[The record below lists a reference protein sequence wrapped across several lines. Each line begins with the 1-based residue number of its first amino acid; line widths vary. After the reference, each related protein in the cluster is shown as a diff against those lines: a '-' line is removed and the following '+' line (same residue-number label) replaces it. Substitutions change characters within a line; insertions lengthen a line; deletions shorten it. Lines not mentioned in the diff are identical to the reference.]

1 MEETD
6 PLLRL
11 LEEFLNGNARGVKKT
26 GPGSACQS
34 LCLCKMFTEISLPAH
49 LRAQLVGFEPYK
61 HNSKKI
67 IDNARWINANVNEYM
82 K

>member
-1 MEETD
+1 MEMHAV
-6 PLLRL
+6 LRKQAL
-11 LEEFLNGNARGVKKT
+11 DQPVSRFVFAK
-26 GPGSACQS
+26 C
-34 LCLCKMFTEISLPAH
+34 

-61 HNSKKI
+61 HNNKKI